1 LSFIAWSSS
10 LVCLAYLFVLATIA
24 VLLQHK
30 AASYYLG
37 GITAIIAGVL
47 VVILRNQGFID
58 DNTITIT
65 IPAVA
70 ALFGLTLFSV
80 SVSIN
85 IQEDNRH
92 KYIDPIT
99 DLFNSVYFFERLE
112 NEFDI
117 AFHQQHSLCLLL
129 INIDKLT
136 ESDQSTSSFIN
147 NRLVKNVAYQTEKNL
162 RKNHI
167 AARFNRD
174 EFVVILPDTPKQ
186 SAKIIAERIRITI
199 EENTSTTVSIGIG
212 CYNSNDKTNCIS
224 DHKELLES
232 TDKAM
237 YRAKKYGGNI
247 IQMYSDQDPE
257 GN

>member
-1 LSFIAWSSS
+1 
-10 LVCLAYLFVLATIA
+10 
-24 VLLQHK
+24 
-30 AASYYLG
+30 
-37 GITAIIAGVL
+37 
-47 VVILRNQGFID
+47 
-58 DNTITIT
+58 
-65 IPAVA
+65 
-70 ALFGLTLFSV
+70 
-80 SVSIN
+80 
-85 IQEDNRH
+85 
-92 KYIDPIT
+92 
-99 DLFNSVYFFERLE
+99 
-112 NEFDI
+112 
-117 AFHQQHSLCLLL
+117 
-129 INIDKLT
+129 
-136 ESDQSTSSFIN
+136 
-147 NRLVKNVAYQTEKNL
+147 VKNVAYQTEKNL

-212 CYNSNDKTNCIS
+212 CYNSNDRTNCIS